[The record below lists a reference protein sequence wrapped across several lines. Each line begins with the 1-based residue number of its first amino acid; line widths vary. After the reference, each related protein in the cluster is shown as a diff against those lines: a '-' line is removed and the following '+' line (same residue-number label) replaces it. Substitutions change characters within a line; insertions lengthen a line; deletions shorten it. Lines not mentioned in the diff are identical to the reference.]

1 MTTDIPSGRA
11 YLGKQMADLVL
22 STEEKTTVGSRS
34 SRRLRK
40 DGKVPGVLYGLGKD
54 PEIFSVDYGEL
65 RGALTT
71 EAGLNA
77 LIQLTINGTN
87 QLSILKTLQRHPVK
101 DEVIHVDFVRVNPK
115 QELAVEVPI
124 VLEGIA
130 KKVTDQNGMVDQ
142 TMFSLSVLS
151 LPDAIPNEL
160 TADVSELE
168 INDAIRVSDIVLPEG
183 VRTEVDPEE
192 AIAVG
197 TVTRSTMESM
207 AADEASEAEGDEEM
221 EGESSEETDEASTED
236 SE

>member
-1 MTTDIPSGRA
+1 
-11 YLGKQMADLVL
+11 MADLVL
-22 STEEKTTVGSRS
+22 NTEEKTTIGSRS
-34 SRRLRK
+34 SRRLRR
-40 DGKVPGVLYGLGKD
+40 DGKVPGVLYGLGQD
-54 PEIFSVDYGEL
+54 PETFSVDYGEL
-65 RGALTT
+65 REAMTT
-71 EAGLNA
+71 DAGLNA
-77 LIQLTINGTN
+77 LIQLSINGTN
-87 QLSILKTLQRHPVK
+87 QLTILKTLQRHPVK
-101 DEVIHVDFVRVNPK
+101 DEVIHVDFVRVDPK

-124 VLEGIA
+124 VLEGVA

-168 INDAIRVSDIVLPEG
+168 INDAIRVSDVVLPEG

-197 TVTRSTMESM
+197 TVTRSTMESI
-207 AADEASEAEGDEEM
+207 AAEEASELEADEEM
-221 EGESSEETDEASTED
+221 EGETSEETDEASTED

>member
-1 MTTDIPSGRA
+1 
-11 YLGKQMADLVL
+11 MADLVL
-22 STEEKTTVGSRS
+22 NTEEKQALGSRS
-34 SRRLRK
+34 SRRLRR
-40 DGKVPGVLYGLGKD
+40 DGKVPGVLYGLGQD

-71 EAGLNA
+71 DAGLNA
-77 LIQLTINGTN
+77 LIQLSINGTN
-87 QLSILKTLQRHPVK
+87 QLTILKTLQRHPVK
-101 DEVIHVDFVRVNPK
+101 DEVIHVDFVRVDPK

-124 VLEGIA
+124 VLEGVA

-168 INDAIRVSDIVLPEG
+168 INDAIRVSDVVLPEG

-197 TVTRSTMESM
+197 TVTRSTMESI
-207 AADEASEAEGDEEM
+207 AAEEASELEADEEM
-221 EGESSEETDEASTED
+221 EGETSEETDEASTED

>member
-1 MTTDIPSGRA
+1 
-11 YLGKQMADLVL
+11 MADLVL
-22 STEEKTTVGSRS
+22 NTEEKTTIGSRS
-34 SRRLRK
+34 SRRLRR
-40 DGKVPGVLYGLGKD
+40 DGKVPGVLYGLGQD
-54 PEIFSVDYGEL
+54 PEIFSVDYGDL

-71 EAGLNA
+71 DAGLNA
-77 LIQLTINGTN
+77 LIQLSINGTN

-101 DEVIHVDFVRVNPK
+101 DEVIHVDFVRVDPN
-115 QELAVEVPI
+115 QEIAVEVPI
-124 VLEGIA
+124 VLEGVA

-151 LPDAIPNEL
+151 LPDSIPNEL
-160 TADVSELE
+160 TANVSELE
-168 INDAIRVSDIVLPEG
+168 INDAIRVSDVVLPEG

-207 AADEASEAEGDEEM
+207 AAEEAAEIEGDEEM
-221 EGESSEETDEASTED
+221 EGETSEETDEASTED

>member
-1 MTTDIPSGRA
+1 
-11 YLGKQMADLVL
+11 MADLVL
-22 STEEKTTVGSRS
+22 NTEEKTTIGSRS
-34 SRRLRK
+34 SRRLRR
-40 DGKVPGVLYGLGKD
+40 DGKVPGVLYGLGQD
-54 PEIFSVDYGEL
+54 PEIFSVDYGDL

-71 EAGLNA
+71 DAGLNA
-77 LIQLTINGTN
+77 LIQLSVNGTN
-87 QLSILKTLQRHPVK
+87 QLSILKSLQRHPVK
-101 DEVIHVDFVRVNPK
+101 DEVIHVDFVRVDPN

-124 VLEGIA
+124 VLEGVA

-151 LPDAIPNEL
+151 LPDSIPNEL

-168 INDAIRVSDIVLPEG
+168 INDAIRVSDVVLPEG

-207 AADEASEAEGDEEM
+207 AAEEASEVEGDEEM
-221 EGESSEETDEASTED
+221 EGETSEETDEASAED

>member
-1 MTTDIPSGRA
+1 
-11 YLGKQMADLVL
+11 MADLVL
-22 STEEKTTVGSRS
+22 NTEEKTTIGSRS
-34 SRRLRK
+34 SRRLRR
-40 DGKVPGVLYGLGKD
+40 DGKVPGVLYGLGQD
-54 PEIFSVDYGEL
+54 PEIFSVDYGDL

-77 LIQLTINGTN
+77 LIQLSINGTN

-101 DEVIHVDFVRVNPK
+101 DEVIHVDFVRVDPN

-124 VLEGIA
+124 VLEGVA

-151 LPDAIPNEL
+151 LPDSIPNEL

-168 INDAIRVSDIVLPEG
+168 INDAIRVSDVVLPEG

-207 AADEASEAEGDEEM
+207 AAEEAAEVEGDEEM
-221 EGESSEETDEASTED
+221 EGETSEETDEASTED

>member
-1 MTTDIPSGRA
+1 
-11 YLGKQMADLVL
+11 MADLVL
-22 STEEKTTVGSRS
+22 NTEEKTTIGSRS
-34 SRRLRK
+34 SRRLRR
-40 DGKVPGVLYGLGKD
+40 DGKVPGVLYGLGQD
-54 PEIFSVDYGEL
+54 PEIFSVDYGDL

-71 EAGLNA
+71 DAGLNA
-77 LIQLTINGTN
+77 LIQLSIKGTN

-101 DEVIHVDFVRVNPK
+101 DEVIHVDFVRVEPS

-124 VLEGIA
+124 VLEGVA

-151 LPDAIPNEL
+151 LPDSIPNEL

-168 INDAIRVSDIVLPEG
+168 INDAIRVSDAVLPEG

-207 AADEASEAEGDEEM
+207 AAEEASEVEGDEEM
-221 EGESSEETDEASTED
+221 EGETSEETDEASTED

>member
-1 MTTDIPSGRA
+1 
-11 YLGKQMADLVL
+11 MADLVL
-22 STEEKTTVGSRS
+22 NTEEKTTIGSRS
-34 SRRLRK
+34 SRRLRR
-40 DGKVPGVLYGLGKD
+40 DGKVPGVLYGLGQD
-54 PEIFSVDYGEL
+54 PEIFSVDYGDL

-71 EAGLNA
+71 DAGLNA
-77 LIQLTINGTN
+77 LIQLSVNGTN

-101 DEVIHVDFVRVNPK
+101 DEVIHVDFVRVDPN

-124 VLEGIA
+124 VLEGVA

-151 LPDAIPNEL
+151 LPNSIPNEL

-168 INDAIRVSDIVLPEG
+168 INDAIRVSDVVLPEG

-207 AADEASEAEGDEEM
+207 AAEEASEVEGDEEM
-221 EGESSEETDEASTED
+221 EGETSEETDEASTED

>member
-1 MTTDIPSGRA
+1 
-11 YLGKQMADLVL
+11 MADLVL
-22 STEEKTTVGSRS
+22 NTEEKTTIGSRS
-34 SRRLRK
+34 SRRLRR
-40 DGKVPGVLYGLGKD
+40 DGKVPGVLYGLGQD
-54 PEIFSVDYGEL
+54 PEIFSVDYGDL

-71 EAGLNA
+71 DAGLNA
-77 LIQLTINGTN
+77 LIQLSINGTN

-101 DEVIHVDFVRVNPK
+101 DEVIHVDFVRIDPN

-124 VLEGIA
+124 VLEGVA

-151 LPDAIPNEL
+151 LPDSIPNEL

-168 INDAIRVSDIVLPEG
+168 INDAIRVSDVVLPEG

-207 AADEASEAEGDEEM
+207 AAEEASEVEGDEEM
-221 EGESSEETDEASTED
+221 EGETSEETDEASAED

>member
-1 MTTDIPSGRA
+1 
-11 YLGKQMADLVL
+11 MADLVL
-22 STEEKTTVGSRS
+22 NTEEKTTIGSRS
-34 SRRLRK
+34 SRRLRR
-40 DGKVPGVLYGLGKD
+40 DGKVPGVLYGLGQD
-54 PEIFSVDYGEL
+54 PEIFSVDYGDL
-65 RGALTT
+65 RRALTT
-71 EAGLNA
+71 DAGLNA
-77 LIQLTINGTN
+77 LIQLSVNGTN
-87 QLSILKTLQRHPVK
+87 QLSILKSLQRHPVK
-101 DEVIHVDFVRVNPK
+101 DEVIHVDFVRVDPS

-124 VLEGIA
+124 VLEGVA

-151 LPDAIPNEL
+151 LPDSIPNEL

-168 INDAIRVSDIVLPEG
+168 INDAIRVSDVVLPEG

-207 AADEASEAEGDEEM
+207 AAEEASEVEGDEEM
-221 EGESSEETDEASTED
+221 EGETSEETDEASTED

>member
-1 MTTDIPSGRA
+1 
-11 YLGKQMADLVL
+11 MADLVL
-22 STEEKTTVGSRS
+22 NTEEKTTIGSRS
-34 SRRLRK
+34 SRRLRR
-40 DGKVPGVLYGLGKD
+40 DGKVPGVLYGLGQD

-71 EAGLNA
+71 DAGLNA
-77 LIQLTINGTN
+77 LIQLSINGTN
-87 QLSILKTLQRHPVK
+87 QLTILKALQRHPVK
-101 DEVIHVDFVRVNPK
+101 DEVIHVDFVRVDPK

-124 VLEGIA
+124 VLEGVA

-168 INDAIRVSDIVLPEG
+168 INDAIRVSDVVLPEG

-197 TVTRSTMESM
+197 TVTRSTMESI
-207 AADEASEAEGDEEM
+207 AAEEASELEADEEM
-221 EGESSEETDEASTED
+221 EGETSEETDEASTED

>member
-1 MTTDIPSGRA
+1 
-11 YLGKQMADLVL
+11 MADLVL
-22 STEEKTTVGSRS
+22 NTEEKTTIGSRS
-34 SRRLRK
+34 SRRLRR
-40 DGKVPGVLYGLGKD
+40 DGKVPGVLYGLGQD
-54 PEIFSVDYGEL
+54 PEIFSVDYGDL

-71 EAGLNA
+71 DAGLNA
-77 LIQLTINGTN
+77 LIQLSVNGTN

-101 DEVIHVDFVRVNPK
+101 DEVIHVDFVRVDPK

-124 VLEGIA
+124 VLEGVA

-168 INDAIRVSDIVLPEG
+168 INDAIRVSDVVLPEG

-197 TVTRSTMESM
+197 TVTRSTMESI
-207 AADEASEAEGDEEM
+207 AAEEASELEADEEM
-221 EGESSEETDEASTED
+221 EGETSEETDETSTED

>member
-1 MTTDIPSGRA
+1 
-11 YLGKQMADLVL
+11 MADLVL
-22 STEEKTTVGSRS
+22 NTEEKTTIGSRS
-34 SRRLRK
+34 SRRLRR
-40 DGKVPGVLYGLGKD
+40 DGKVPGVLYGLGQD
-54 PEIFSVDYGEL
+54 PEIFSVDYGDL

-71 EAGLNA
+71 DAGLNA
-77 LIQLTINGTN
+77 LIQLSVNGTN

-101 DEVIHVDFVRVNPK
+101 DEVIHVDFVRVDPN

-124 VLEGIA
+124 VLEGVA

-151 LPDAIPNEL
+151 LPDSIPNEL
-160 TADVSELE
+160 TANVSELE
-168 INDAIRVSDIVLPEG
+168 INDAIRVSDVVLPEG

-207 AADEASEAEGDEEM
+207 AAEEATEIEGDEEM
-221 EGESSEETDEASTED
+221 EGETSEETDEASTED

>member
-1 MTTDIPSGRA
+1 
-11 YLGKQMADLVL
+11 MADLVL
-22 STEEKTTVGSRS
+22 NTEEKTTIGSRS
-34 SRRLRK
+34 SRRLRR
-40 DGKVPGVLYGLGKD
+40 DGKVPGVLYGLGQD
-54 PEIFSVDYGEL
+54 PEIFSVNYGDL

-71 EAGLNA
+71 DAGLNA
-77 LIQLTINGTN
+77 LIQLSINGVN

-101 DEVIHVDFVRVNPK
+101 DEVIHVDFVRVDPN

-124 VLEGIA
+124 VLEGVA

-151 LPDAIPNEL
+151 LPDSIPNEL

-168 INDAIRVSDIVLPEG
+168 INDAIRVSDVVLPEG

-207 AADEASEAEGDEEM
+207 AAEEAAEIEGDEEM
-221 EGESSEETDEASTED
+221 EGETSEETDEASTED

>member
-1 MTTDIPSGRA
+1 
-11 YLGKQMADLVL
+11 MADLIL
-22 STEEKTTVGSRS
+22 NTEEKTTIGSRS
-34 SRRLRK
+34 SRRLRR
-40 DGKVPGVLYGLGKD
+40 DGKVPGVLYGLGQD
-54 PEIFSVDYGEL
+54 PEIFSVDYGDL
-65 RGALTT
+65 RGALNTD
-71 EAGLNA
+71 AGLNA
-77 LIQLTINGTN
+77 LIQLSVNGTN

-101 DEVIHVDFVRVNPK
+101 DEVIHVDFVRVDPN

-124 VLEGIA
+124 VLEGVA

-151 LPDAIPNEL
+151 LPDSIPNEL

-168 INDAIRVSDIVLPEG
+168 INDAIRVSDVVLPEG

-207 AADEASEAEGDEEM
+207 AAEEAAEIEGDEEM
-221 EGESSEETDEASTED
+221 EGETSEETDEASTED

>member
-1 MTTDIPSGRA
+1 
-11 YLGKQMADLVL
+11 MADLVL
-22 STEEKTTVGSRS
+22 NTEEKTTIGSRS
-34 SRRLRK
+34 SRRLRR
-40 DGKVPGVLYGLGKD
+40 DGKVPGVLYGLGQD
-54 PEIFSVDYGEL
+54 PEIFSVDYGDL

-71 EAGLNA
+71 DAGLNA
-77 LIQLTINGTN
+77 LIQLSVNGTN
-87 QLSILKTLQRHPVK
+87 QLSILKSLQRHPVK
-101 DEVIHVDFVRVNPK
+101 DEVIHVDFVRIDPN

-124 VLEGIA
+124 ILEGVA

-151 LPDAIPNEL
+151 LPDSIPNEL

-168 INDAIRVSDIVLPEG
+168 INDAIRVSDVVLPEG

-207 AADEASEAEGDEEM
+207 AAEEAAEVEGDEEM
-221 EGESSEETDEASTED
+221 EGETSEETDEASTED

>member
-1 MTTDIPSGRA
+1 
-11 YLGKQMADLVL
+11 MADLVL
-22 STEEKTTVGSRS
+22 NTEEKTTIGSRS
-34 SRRLRK
+34 SRRLRR
-40 DGKVPGVLYGLGKD
+40 DGKVPGVLYGLGQD

-71 EAGLNA
+71 DAGLNA
-77 LIQLTINGTN
+77 LIQLSINGTN
-87 QLSILKTLQRHPVK
+87 QLTILKTLQRHPVK
-101 DEVIHVDFVRVNPK
+101 DEVIHVDFVRVDPK

-124 VLEGIA
+124 VLEGVA

-168 INDAIRVSDIVLPEG
+168 INDAIRVSDVVLPEG

-197 TVTRSTMESM
+197 TVTRSTMESI
-207 AADEASEAEGDEEM
+207 AAEEASELEGEEEM
-221 EGESSEETDEASTED
+221 EGETSEETEEASTED

>member
-1 MTTDIPSGRA
+1 
-11 YLGKQMADLVL
+11 MADLVL
-22 STEEKTTVGSRS
+22 NTEEKTTIGSRS
-34 SRRLRK
+34 SRRLRR
-40 DGKVPGVLYGLGKD
+40 DGKVPGVLYGLGQD

-71 EAGLNA
+71 DAGLNA
-77 LIQLTINGTN
+77 LIQLSINGTN
-87 QLSILKTLQRHPVK
+87 QLTILKTLQRHPVK
-101 DEVIHVDFVRVNPK
+101 DEVIHVDFVRVDPK

-124 VLEGIA
+124 VLEGVA

-168 INDAIRVSDIVLPEG
+168 INDAIRVSDVVLPEG

-197 TVTRSTMESM
+197 TVTRSTMESI
-207 AADEASEAEGDEEM
+207 AAEEASELEADEEM
-221 EGESSEETDEASTED
+221 EGETSEETDEASTED

>member
-1 MTTDIPSGRA
+1 
-11 YLGKQMADLVL
+11 MADLVL
-22 STEEKTTVGSRS
+22 NTEEKTTIGSRS
-34 SRRLRK
+34 SRRLRR
-40 DGKVPGVLYGLGKD
+40 DGKVPGVLYGLGQD
-54 PEIFSVDYGEL
+54 PEIFSVDYGDL

-71 EAGLNA
+71 DAGLNA
-77 LIQLTINGTN
+77 LIQLSVNGTN
-87 QLSILKTLQRHPVK
+87 QLSILKSLQRHPVK
-101 DEVIHVDFVRVNPK
+101 DEVIHVDFVRVDPN

-124 VLEGIA
+124 VLEGVA

-151 LPDAIPNEL
+151 LPDSIPNEL

-207 AADEASEAEGDEEM
+207 AAEEASEVEGDEEM
-221 EGESSEETDEASTED
+221 EGETSEETDEASTED

>member
-1 MTTDIPSGRA
+1 
-11 YLGKQMADLVL
+11 MADLVL
-22 STEEKTTVGSRS
+22 NTEEKTTIGSRS
-34 SRRLRK
+34 SRRLRR
-40 DGKVPGVLYGLGKD
+40 DGKVPGVLYGLGQD
-54 PEIFSVDYGEL
+54 PEIFSVDYGDL

-71 EAGLNA
+71 DAGLNA
-77 LIQLTINGTN
+77 LIQLSINGTN

-101 DEVIHVDFVRVNPK
+101 DEVIHVDFVRVDPN
-115 QELAVEVPI
+115 QEIAVEVPI
-124 VLEGIA
+124 VLEGVA

-151 LPDAIPNEL
+151 LPDSIPNEL

-168 INDAIRVSDIVLPEG
+168 INDAIRVSDVVLPEG

-207 AADEASEAEGDEEM
+207 AAEEASEVEGDEEM
-221 EGESSEETDEASTED
+221 EGETSEETDEASTED

>member
-1 MTTDIPSGRA
+1 
-11 YLGKQMADLVL
+11 MADLVL
-22 STEEKTTVGSRS
+22 NTEEKTTIGSRS
-34 SRRLRK
+34 SRRLRR
-40 DGKVPGVLYGLGKD
+40 DGKVPGVLYGLEQD

-71 EAGLNA
+71 DAGLNA
-77 LIQLTINGTN
+77 LIQLSINGTN
-87 QLSILKTLQRHPVK
+87 QLTILKTLQRHPVK
-101 DEVIHVDFVRVNPK
+101 DEVIHVDFVRVDPK

-168 INDAIRVSDIVLPEG
+168 INDAIRVSDVVLPEG
-183 VRTEVDPEE
+183 VRTEVDSEE
-192 AIAVG
+192 TIAVG
-197 TVTRSTMESM
+197 TVTRSTMESI
-207 AADEASEAEGDEEM
+207 AADEASELEGDEEM
-221 EGESSEETDEASTED
+221 EGESSEETEEASTED

>member
-1 MTTDIPSGRA
+1 M
-11 YLGKQMADLVL
+11 
-22 STEEKTTVGSRS
+22 
-34 SRRLRK
+34 
-40 DGKVPGVLYGLGKD
+40 
-54 PEIFSVDYGEL
+54 SV
-65 RGALTT
+65 
-71 EAGLNA
+71 
-77 LIQLTINGTN
+77 NGTN
-87 QLSILKTLQRHPVK
+87 QLSILKSLQRHPVK
-101 DEVIHVDFVRVNPK
+101 DEVIHVDFVRVDPN

-124 VLEGIA
+124 VLEGVA

-151 LPDAIPNEL
+151 LPDSIPNEL

-168 INDAIRVSDIVLPEG
+168 INDAIRVSDVVLPEG

-207 AADEASEAEGDEEM
+207 AAEEASEVEGDEGM
-221 EGESSEETDEASTED
+221 EGETSEETDEASTED

>member
-1 MTTDIPSGRA
+1 
-11 YLGKQMADLVL
+11 MADLVL
-22 STEEKTTVGSRS
+22 NTEEKTTIGSRS
-34 SRRLRK
+34 SRRLRR
-40 DGKVPGVLYGLGKD
+40 DGKVPGVLYGLGQD
-54 PEIFSVDYGEL
+54 PEIFSVDYGDL
-65 RGALTT
+65 RGAMTT
-71 EAGLNA
+71 DAGLNA
-77 LIQLTINGTN
+77 LIQLSINGTN

-101 DEVIHVDFVRVNPK
+101 DEVIHVDFVRVDPN

-124 VLEGIA
+124 VLEGVA

-151 LPDAIPNEL
+151 LPDSIPNEL

-168 INDAIRVSDIVLPEG
+168 INDAIRVSDVVLPEG

-207 AADEASEAEGDEEM
+207 AAEEAAEVEGDEEM
-221 EGESSEETDEASTED
+221 EGETSEETDEASTED

>member
-1 MTTDIPSGRA
+1 
-11 YLGKQMADLVL
+11 MADLVL
-22 STEEKTTVGSRS
+22 NTEEKTTIGSRS
-34 SRRLRK
+34 SRRLRR
-40 DGKVPGVLYGLGKD
+40 DGKVPGVLYGLGQD

-71 EAGLNA
+71 DAGLNA
-77 LIQLTINGTN
+77 LIQLSINGTN

-101 DEVIHVDFVRVNPK
+101 DEVIHVDFVRVDPK

-124 VLEGIA
+124 VLEGVA

-151 LPDAIPNEL
+151 LPDSIPNEL

-168 INDAIRVSDIVLPEG
+168 INDAIRVSDVVLPEG

-207 AADEASEAEGDEEM
+207 AAEEASEVEGDEEM
-221 EGESSEETDEASTED
+221 EGETSEETDEASTED

>member
-1 MTTDIPSGRA
+1 
-11 YLGKQMADLVL
+11 MADLVL
-22 STEEKTTVGSRS
+22 NTEEKTTIGSRS
-34 SRRLRK
+34 SRRLRR
-40 DGKVPGVLYGLGKD
+40 DGKVPGVLYGLGQD
-54 PEIFSVDYGEL
+54 PEIFSVDYGDL

-71 EAGLNA
+71 DAGLNA
-77 LIQLTINGTN
+77 LIQLSVNGTN

-101 DEVIHVDFVRVNPK
+101 DEVIHVDFVRVDPN

-124 VLEGIA
+124 VLEGVA

-151 LPDAIPNEL
+151 LPDSIPNEL
-160 TADVSELE
+160 TANVSELE
-168 INDAIRVSDIVLPEG
+168 INDAIRVSDVVLPEG

-207 AADEASEAEGDEEM
+207 AAEEAAEIEGDEEM
-221 EGESSEETDEASTED
+221 EGETSEAPDEASTED

>member
-1 MTTDIPSGRA
+1 
-11 YLGKQMADLVL
+11 MADLVL

-197 TVTRSTMESM
+197 TVTRSTMESI
-207 AADEASEAEGDEEM
+207 AADEASEAESDEEM

>member
-1 MTTDIPSGRA
+1 
-11 YLGKQMADLVL
+11 MADLVL
-22 STEEKTTVGSRS
+22 NTEEKTTIGSRS
-34 SRRLRK
+34 SRRLRR
-40 DGKVPGVLYGLGKD
+40 DGKVPGVLYGLGQD
-54 PEIFSVDYGEL
+54 PEIFSVDYGDL

-71 EAGLNA
+71 DAGLNA
-77 LIQLTINGTN
+77 LIQLSINGTN

-101 DEVIHVDFVRVNPK
+101 DEVIHVDFVRVDPK

-124 VLEGIA
+124 VLEGVA

-168 INDAIRVSDIVLPEG
+168 INDAIRVSDVVLPEG

-197 TVTRSTMESM
+197 TVTRSTMESI
-207 AADEASEAEGDEEM
+207 AAEEASELEADEEM
-221 EGESSEETDEASTED
+221 EGETSEETDEASTED

>member
-1 MTTDIPSGRA
+1 
-11 YLGKQMADLVL
+11 MADLVL
-22 STEEKTTVGSRS
+22 NTEEKTTIGSRS
-34 SRRLRK
+34 SRRLRR
-40 DGKVPGVLYGLGKD
+40 DGKVPGVLYGLGQD
-54 PEIFSVDYGEL
+54 PEIFSVDYGDL

-71 EAGLNA
+71 DAGLNA
-77 LIQLTINGTN
+77 LIQLSVNGTN

-101 DEVIHVDFVRVNPK
+101 DEVIHVDFVRVDPN

-124 VLEGIA
+124 VLEGVA

-151 LPDAIPNEL
+151 LPDSIPNEL
-160 TADVSELE
+160 TANVSELE
-168 INDAIRVSDIVLPEG
+168 INDAIRVSDVVLPEG

-207 AADEASEAEGDEEM
+207 AAEEAAEVEGDEEM
-221 EGESSEETDEASTED
+221 EGETSEETDEASTED

>member
-1 MTTDIPSGRA
+1 
-11 YLGKQMADLVL
+11 MADLVL
-22 STEEKTTVGSRS
+22 NTEEKTTIGSRS
-34 SRRLRK
+34 SRRLRR
-40 DGKVPGVLYGLGKD
+40 DGKVPGVLYGLGQD
-54 PEIFSVDYGEL
+54 PEIFSVDYGDL

-71 EAGLNA
+71 DAGLNA
-77 LIQLTINGTN
+77 LIQLSVNGTN
-87 QLSILKTLQRHPVK
+87 QLSILKSLQRHPVK
-101 DEVIHVDFVRVNPK
+101 DEVIHVDFVRVDPN

-124 VLEGIA
+124 VLEGVA

-151 LPDAIPNEL
+151 LPDSIPNEL

-168 INDAIRVSDIVLPEG
+168 INDAIRVSDVVLPEG

-207 AADEASEAEGDEEM
+207 AADEASEVEGDEEM
-221 EGESSEETDEASTED
+221 EGETSEETDEASTED

>member
-1 MTTDIPSGRA
+1 
-11 YLGKQMADLVL
+11 MADLVL
-22 STEEKTTVGSRS
+22 NTEEKTTIGSRS
-34 SRRLRK
+34 SRRLRR
-40 DGKVPGVLYGLGKD
+40 DGKVPGVLYGLGQD
-54 PEIFSVDYGEL
+54 PEIFSVDYGDL

-77 LIQLTINGTN
+77 LIQLSINGTN

-101 DEVIHVDFVRVNPK
+101 DEVIHVDFVRVDPN

-124 VLEGIA
+124 VLEGVA

-151 LPDAIPNEL
+151 LPDSIPNEL

-168 INDAIRVSDIVLPEG
+168 INDAIRVSDVVLPEG

-207 AADEASEAEGDEEM
+207 AAEEAAEIEGDEEM
-221 EGESSEETDEASTED
+221 EGETSEETDEASTED

>member
-1 MTTDIPSGRA
+1 
-11 YLGKQMADLVL
+11 MADLVL
-22 STEEKTTVGSRS
+22 NTEEKTTIGSRS
-34 SRRLRK
+34 SRRLRR
-40 DGKVPGVLYGLGKD
+40 DGKVPGVLYGLGQD
-54 PEIFSVDYGEL
+54 PEIFSVDYGDL

-71 EAGLNA
+71 DAGLNA
-77 LIQLTINGTN
+77 LIQLSVNGAN
-87 QLSILKTLQRHPVK
+87 QLSILKSLQRHPVK
-101 DEVIHVDFVRVNPK
+101 DEVIHVDFVRVDPN

-124 VLEGIA
+124 VLEGVA

-151 LPDAIPNEL
+151 LPDSIPNEL

-168 INDAIRVSDIVLPEG
+168 INDAIRVSDVVLPEG

-207 AADEASEAEGDEEM
+207 AAEEASEVEGDEEM
-221 EGESSEETDEASTED
+221 EGETSEETDEASTED